1 MTNRKLHEAILFISS
16 FLSLSCTQNA
26 QQDFHVKTADVDM
39 MDTILET
46 YWASHYL
53 QRDGYDHHRNTRE
66 CQQVKYG
73 NMTSSTVVARDF
85 HDKDLQL
92 PLMESRYTFEDI
104 GPFYNRKTVFIHYTV
119 VNNPFRTLS
128 VLEPLKQ
135 GGCQDGK
142 TGDRATVVK
151 SAEQM
156 KCMVAIN
163 AGLFNTTSGS
173 CLGNVVSNGRLV
185 QDSGGIQ
192 NAHFGIKAN
201 GELFFGYLSEIDLIA
216 DDFLQLVGGVIWLV
230 RNGEVY
236 VSDSLK
242 IECADMQET
251 GSLETFTN
259 IVSARTAVG
268 VDKEGRVLLIQVDG
282 KSFSR
287 GVSLEEFAHLLLT
300 YDIVDAINLDGGGSS
315 TYVINGTVVNFP
327 SDKCSD
333 DSRFHCGRKV
343 STILCVHDV
352 ECVPTDCSG
361 HGQCK
366 MGRCECDAPWIGTAC
381 DTLQCINNC
390 SSQGSCTSDGCD
402 CDAGWHGDDC
412 NQSCSSGQYG
422 KGCIHEC
429 VCLHGASC
437 NPVDGTCDCPIGKTG
452 AACDQA
458 CPFGYYGEH
467 CKQLCLCQD
476 GCPCHAVTGSCNFTD
491 LDQDLF
497 LAGQCYAKAT
507 IKQRQLVPDQSE
519 DYRLMQMGFAVLGL
533 VASISAVLNII
544 LAYKLFTKP
553 KQRMKYR
560 PPQSSNSSHM
570 FMFQGVS
577 TSDDEL
583 SSLSEYSK
591 AETTFTQSE
600 RLKDKNTKDLDLF
613 SKDNT

>member
-1 MTNRKLHEAILFISS
+1 MTKRILHEAILIISS
-16 FLSLSCTQNA
+16 FLSLSCTQN
-26 QQDFHVKTADVDM
+26 QQDSQIQKQDVDM
-39 MDTILET
+39 LDSILET
-46 YWASHYL
+46 YWITHNL
-53 QRDGYDHHRNTRE
+53 QKDGYDHHRNTRE
-66 CQQVKYG
+66 CQHVKYG

-104 GPFYNRKTVFIHYTV
+104 GPFYNKKSVFIHYTI
-119 VNNPFRTLS
+119 VNNPYKSLS

-135 GGCQDGK
+135 GGCRDGK
-142 TGDRATVVK
+142 AGDRATVVK

-236 VSDSLK
+236 VSESLN

-268 VDKEGRVLLIQVDG
+268 VDKQGRVLLIQVDG
-282 KSFSR
+282 KSYSR
-287 GVSLEEFAHLLLT
+287 GVSLEDFAHLLLT

-315 TYVINGTVVNFP
+315 TYVINGTVVNYP
-327 SDKCSD
+327 SDRCAD
-333 DSRFHCGRKV
+333 DSRFHCGREV
-343 STILCVHDV
+343 STILCVHEV
-352 ECVPTDCSG
+352 ECVPADCSG
-361 HGQCK
+361 HGQCN
-366 MGRCECDAPWIGTAC
+366 MGRCECDVLWNGTDC
-381 DTLQCINNC
+381 NTLQCVKEC
-390 SSQGSCTSDGCD
+390 SSQGSCTPDGCD
-402 CDAGWHGDDC
+402 CDPGWHGDDC
-412 NQSCSSGQYG
+412 SQSCPPGHYG
-422 KGCIHEC
+422 EGCTHEC
-429 VCLHGASC
+429 VCLYGASC
-437 NPVDGTCDCPIGKTG
+437 SPVDGTCDCPVGKTG
-452 AACDQA
+452 AACDQS
-458 CPFGYYGEH
+458 CPFGYYGKQ

-491 LDQDLF
+491 LDQTF
-497 LAGQCYAKAT
+497 SQAGQCYAQNI
-507 IKQRQLVPDQSE
+507 IKERRLVPDQSE
-519 DYRLMQMGFAVLGL
+519 DYRLMQMGFVALGL

-544 LAYKLFTKP
+544 LAYKLLTKTRT
-553 KQRMKYR
+553 KQAMKYR
-560 PPQSSNSSHM
+560 PPQSTNSSHM

-577 TSDDEL
+577 TSSDDL
-583 SSLSEYSK
+583 SSLSEYSR
-591 AETTFTQSE
+591 AETSFSHSNK
-600 RLKDKNTKDLDLF
+600 LKDNDSFPKDI
-613 SKDNT
+613 T